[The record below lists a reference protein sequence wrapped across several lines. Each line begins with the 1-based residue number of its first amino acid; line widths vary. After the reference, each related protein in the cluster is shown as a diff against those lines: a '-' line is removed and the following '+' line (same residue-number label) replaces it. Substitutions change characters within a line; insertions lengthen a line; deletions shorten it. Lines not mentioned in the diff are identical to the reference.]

1 MPAIHSESRREM
13 DADGHSQDT
22 LALTRTALPQVRRK
36 EARSVSVGLRCSACA
51 ARAGR
56 AMRAHKSNSA
66 SRLIANDF
74 RLLWH

>member
-1 MPAIHSESRREM
+1 M

-22 LALTRTALPQVRRK
+22 IALPRTALPQVRRK
-36 EARSVSVGLRCSACA
+36 EARSVSVGLRHTAWV

-66 SRLIANDF
+66 SRFPSNDF

>member
-1 MPAIHSESRREM
+1 MAKAAPSHPCAHLRC
-13 DADGHSQDT
+13 
-22 LALTRTALPQVRRK
+22 TALPQVRRK
-36 EARSVSVGLRCSACA
+36 EARSVSVGLRRTAWV

-66 SRLIANDF
+66 SRFPSNDF